1 MIRFETKFDADK
13 TKQLN
18 KFTMKKFW
26 WAYALCTVIFV
37 ALGVMDIVSSEPD
50 LVFGIVM
57 IVIGVLFTPLCIW
70 ITSCVQKRIDKSM
83 SIMSENTVE
92 TYVFDEDQFSIKQE
106 KGEEYKAI
114 TVAKYSYFHKVV
126 STPQYYM
133 LYLSKMQC
141 HVLPKE
147 SIVGGSLEELDKIL
161 NRNLHEKFV
170 SKSK

>member
-18 KFTMKKFW
+18 KFTMKKIW
-26 WAYALCTVIFV
+26 WAYALFTLIFV
-37 ALGVMDIVSSEPD
+37 GLGVMNIVSSEPD
-50 LVFGIVM
+50 LVFGIIM
-57 IVIGVLFTPLCIW
+57 IVIGVLFTPLCNGLTAIM
-70 ITSCVQKRIDKSM
+70 QKRLNKTM

-106 KGEEYKAI
+106 KGEDYKAI

-126 STPQYYM
+126 STPENYM
-133 LYLSKMQC
+133 LYLSQTQC
-141 HVLPKE
+141 HVLPKS
-147 SIVGGSLEELDKIL
+147 SIVEGSLEELDGIL

-170 SKSK
+170 SKNK